1 MLDLTRPSLVIALI
15 AMIAAAPLA
24 AKDSLGVYS
33 SWAAFRDTK
42 GPHCYAIAKAE
53 PSKRSRDFTPYT
65 TISNW
70 PAQKVRGQFH
80 IRLSRKLATRPGISL
95 RVGTRSFSL
104 TGGDGDAWARDTAMD
119 AAIIAAMRSTSRMVV
134 YASDARGRRFS
145 DTYLLKGAATAIDAA
160 TLACAKT
167 TR

>member
-1 MLDLTRPSLVIALI
+1 MLDLSRPSLAIALI
-15 AMIAAAPLA
+15 ALIAAAPIA

-33 SWAAFRDTK
+33 GWAAFRDGK
-42 GPHCYAIAKAE
+42 GPRCYAIAKAE
-53 PSKRSRDFTPYT
+53 ANQRSRDFAPYA

-70 PAQKVRGQFH
+70 PAKQVRGQFH
-80 IRLSRKLATRPGISL
+80 IRLSRKLATRPGINL

-104 TGGDGDAWARDTAMD
+104 TGGGGDAWARDAAMD
-119 AAIIAAMRSTSRMVV
+119 AAIIPAMRSANRMTV

-145 DTYLLKGAATAIDAA
+145 DVYQLKGAATAIDAA
-160 TLACAKT
+160 TLACAKA

>member
-1 MLDLTRPSLVIALI
+1 MLDLPRPAYAFALLV
-15 AMIAAAPLA
+15 MITAAPLA
-24 AKDSLGVYS
+24 AKDSLGVYAG
-33 SWAAFRDTK
+33 WAAFRDSK
-42 GPHCYAIAKAE
+42 GPLCYAIAKAE
-53 PSKRSRDFTPYT
+53 TNARSRDFTPYA

-70 PAQKVRGQFH
+70 PTQKLRGQFH
-80 IRLSRKLATRPGISL
+80 IRLSRKLAARPGISL

-119 AAIIAAMRSTSRMVV
+119 AAIIAAIRSASSMTV

-145 DTYLLKGAATAIDAA
+145 DVYLLQGAATAIDAA
-160 TLACAKT
+160 TLACSKA

>member
-1 MLDLTRPSLVIALI
+1 MAIALFALI
-15 AMIAAAPLA
+15 AATPLA

-33 SWAAFRDTK
+33 GWAAFRDAK
-42 GPHCYAIAKAE
+42 GPRCYAIAKAE
-53 PSKRSRDFTPYT
+53 PNPRSHDFTPYAT
-65 TISNW
+65 VGNW

-104 TGGDGDAWARDTAMD
+104 TSGDGDAWARDAAMD
-119 AAIIAAMRSTSRMVV
+119 AAIIAAMRSANRMTV

-145 DTYLLKGAATAIDAA
+145 DVYLLQGAATAIDAA
-160 TLACAKT
+160 TLACAKGT
-167 TR
+167 H